1 MRSEILEAQGRH
13 RQPGAA
19 GSAAGQ
25 AYESIRDRII
35 SLTLAP
41 GAPLNEGDLAGHLG
55 VGLTPV
61 RDAIKR
67 LALEHLIV
75 VYPRRGTFVS
85 EINLADERW
94 LTEARVEMEGLAAE
108 LAAARASVEER
119 RAIKECVEML
129 LAESQ
134 QLRINALDTEFHR
147 LIYRAAHN
155 PFLEASL
162 NQYLNL
168 SVRLWYYCRDRL
180 RPKATNGDFHQQVA
194 DAILAGDRQAA
205 RAGIVAHLR
214 QSSTELRE
222 VM

>member
-1 MRSEILEAQGRH
+1 MLPQPDAFDAPDADPFAPARPVKEQLSNRVTIEREII
-13 RQPGAA
+13 
-19 GSAAGQ
+19 GSV
-25 AYESIRDRII
+25 I
-35 SLTLAP
+35 SNPAC
-41 GAPLNEGDLAGHLG
+41 
-55 VGLTPV
+55 
-61 RDAIKR
+61 
-67 LALEHLIV
+67 
-75 VYPRRGTFVS
+75 YRG
-85 EINLADERW
+85 
-94 LTEARVEMEGLAAE
+94 
-108 LAAARASVEER
+108 ARALRPDDFEDQDHQEIW

-147 LIYRAAHN
+147 RIYRAAHN

-205 RAGIVAHLR
+205 RAGIVAHLK

>member
-1 MRSEILEAQGRH
+1 MRSEIFEVQGRH
-13 RQPGAA
+13 QRDGATPA
-19 GSAAGQ
+19 VAL

-35 SLTLAP
+35 SLALPP
-41 GAPLNEGDLAGHLG
+41 GAPLNEADLAGPLG

-119 RAIKECVEML
+119 RAITACVETL
-129 LAESQ
+129 LGESHP
-134 QLRINALDTEFHR
+134 LRINALDTEFHR
-147 LIYRAAHN
+147 LLYRAAHN

-180 RPKATNGDFHQQVA
+180 RAKSSDGDFHKQVA
-194 DAILAGDRQAA
+194 DAVMAGDPQAS

-214 QSSTELRE
+214 QSSADLRE

>member
-1 MRSEILEAQGRH
+1 MRSEIFEMQA
-13 RQPGAA
+13 RQRD
-19 GSAAGQ
+19 GSAVGL

-35 SLTLAP
+35 SLALPP
-41 GAPLNEGDLAGHLG
+41 GAPLNETELANQLG

-61 RDAIKR
+61 RDSIKR

-108 LAAARASVEER
+108 LAASRGNLEER
-119 RAIKECVEML
+119 RAIMSCVEKL
-129 LAESQ
+129 LAESHP
-134 QLRINALDTEFHR
+134 LRINAIDTEFHR
-147 LIYRAAHN
+147 LVYRAAHN

-180 RPKATNGDFHQQVA
+180 RAKSSDGDFHKQVA
-194 DAILAGDRQAA
+194 DAIMAGDAQGA

-214 QSSTELRE
+214 QSSADLRE

>member
-1 MRSEILEAQGRH
+1 MRSEIFDVQGKSGH
-13 RQPGAA
+13 DSAS
-19 GSAAGQ
+19 SAASL
-25 AYESIRDRII
+25 AYERIRDRII
-35 SLTLAP
+35 SLALPP
-41 GAPLNEGDLAGHLG
+41 GAPLNETDLVGRLG

-67 LALEHLIV
+67 LALEHLII

-94 LTEARVEMEGLAAE
+94 LTEVRVEMEGLAAE
-108 LAAARASVEER
+108 LAASRANMEER
-119 RAIKECVEML
+119 RAIMTCVDTL
-129 LAESQ
+129 LSESD

-147 LIYRAAHN
+147 LLYRAAHN

-180 RPKATNGDFHQQVA
+180 RATSSDSDFHKQVA
-194 DAILAGDRQAA
+194 VAVMAGDPQAA

-214 QSSTELRE
+214 KSSTHLRE

>member
-1 MRSEILEAQGRH
+1 MRSEIYEVGKDQRD
-13 RQPGAA
+13 GAA
-19 GSAAGQ
+19 SAVGL

-35 SLTLAP
+35 SLALPP
-41 GAPLNEGDLAGHLG
+41 GAPLNEADLAGRLG

-67 LALEHLIV
+67 LALEHLLV

-108 LAAARASVEER
+108 LAAGRASVEER
-119 RAIKECVEML
+119 RAITACVEAL
-129 LAESQ
+129 LGETH

-147 LIYRAAHN
+147 RLYRAAHN

-180 RPKATNGDFHQQVA
+180 RAETSDAHFHKQVA
-194 DAILAGDRQAA
+194 DAIMAGDPQAA

-214 QSSTELRE
+214 QSSADLRE

>member
-1 MRSEILEAQGRH
+1 MRSEIFEMRSK
-13 RQPGAA
+13 RQRDNA
-19 GSAAGQ
+19 GSAAGL

-35 SLTLAP
+35 SLALPP
-41 GAPLNEGDLAGHLG
+41 GAPLNEGDLTNDLG
-55 VGLTPV
+55 LGLTPV

-108 LAAARASVEER
+108 LAASRAGIEER
-119 RAIKECVEML
+119 RAIMSCVEAL
-129 LAESQ
+129 LGETH

-180 RPKATNGDFHQQVA
+180 QVKTSDCDFHKQVA
-194 DAILAGDRQAA
+194 DAIMAGDPQAA
-205 RAGIVAHLR
+205 RAGIVGHLR
-214 QSSTELRE
+214 QSSADLRA